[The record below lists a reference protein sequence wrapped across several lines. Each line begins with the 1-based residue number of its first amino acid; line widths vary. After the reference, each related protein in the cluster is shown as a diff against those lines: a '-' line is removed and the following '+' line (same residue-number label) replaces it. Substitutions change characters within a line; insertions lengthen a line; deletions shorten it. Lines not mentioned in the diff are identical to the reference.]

1 MRNTTPTLESI
12 NVEALLFVS
21 GGCHKRHCC
30 CPQQQQ
36 QQQCII
42 NMPPAQQASQMLP
55 QVAQPQ
61 PQPQPDPG
69 FGGFPQTTV
78 STNVSIN
85 GQPIAGQG
93 QPTATA

>member
-1 MRNTTPTLESI
+1 MQNTTPALESI
-12 NVEALLFVS
+12 NASALLFVS
-21 GGCHKRHCC
+21 GGCHKHRCC
-30 CPQQQQ
+30 CPQQ

-42 NMPPAQQASQMLP
+42 NMPPAQPAPQMLP

-61 PQPQPDPG
+61 SQTDPG
-69 FGGFPQTTV
+69 FGGFPQTMV

>member
-1 MRNTTPTLESI
+1 MQNTTPALESI
-12 NVEALLFVS
+12 NASALLFVS

-30 CPQQQQ
+30 GQKQ

-42 NMPPAQQASQMLP
+42 NMPPAPAAPVLP
-55 QVAQPQ
+55 QVAQPA
-61 PQPQPDPG
+61 PQTDPG
-69 FGGFPQTTV
+69 FGGFPQTMV

-85 GQPIAGQG
+85 GQPVTGQG

>member
-1 MRNTTPTLESI
+1 MQNTTLALESI
-12 NVEALLFVS
+12 NASALLSVS
-21 GGCHKRHCC
+21 GGCHRRHCC

-42 NMPPAQQASQMLP
+42 NMPPAQPAQQMLP
-55 QVAQPQ
+55 QLA
-61 PQPQPDPG
+61 QPQPDPSLG
-69 FGGFPQTTV
+69 SPYPSTMV

-85 GQPIAGQG
+85 GQPIGGSG

>member
-1 MRNTTPTLESI
+1 MQNTTLALESI
-12 NVEALLFVS
+12 NVEALLLVS
-21 GGCHKRHCC
+21 GGCHKSHCC
-30 CPQQQQ
+30 CPQQQ

-42 NMPPAQQASQMLP
+42 NMPPAQPAQQMLP

-61 PQPQPDPG
+61 PQPDPS
-69 FGGFPQTTV
+69 FGSPYPQTMV

-85 GQPIAGQG
+85 GQPIGGSG